1 MHLDAVEAG
10 GQGVLC
16 RVAEAGDD
24 ARQFVIGEGAGGDVG
39 LLAFGG
45 VHLVVA
51 DGQGAGGNGLG
62 AVVEQRVAGP
72 AAVPDL
78 QEDAPAGLVHRVGHV
93 LPAGHLGGRVD
104 ARLVPEG
111 GVALHGHGGLGD
123 EQAGTGALG
132 VVGGHQVTGH
142 VVVLGAAAGQGG
154 HQDAVGQRQGAD
166 LEGLEQ
172 SGHG

>member
-10 GQGVLC
+10 GQGVLR

-39 LLAFGG
+39 LLALGG
-45 VHLVVA
+45 VYLVIS

-78 QEDAPAGLVHRVGHV
+78 QEDASAGRVHRVGHV
-93 LPAGHLGGRVD
+93 LPAAHLGGRVD
-104 ARLVPEG
+104 RGPA
-111 GVALHGHGGLGD
+111 
-123 EQAGTGALG
+123 
-132 VVGGHQVTGH
+132 VV
-142 VVVLGAAAGQGG
+142 
-154 HQDAVGQRQGAD
+154 
-166 LEGLEQ
+166 
-172 SGHG
+172 